1 MENRVKK
8 RDKFKRLINFFEGFI
23 LLGIHVGIYAFVWY
37 RVYEEQLQNPF
48 SLRGHW
54 AVIGIYGLMLFLLT
68 HLYGGFRI
76 GYLRLMDVMY
86 SQILSL
92 LCANVVAYFEIV
104 LIIRTYPSAMPL
116 VEMTV
121 VQIIA
126 ILVWVLICKWIYAV
140 LYPPRK
146 MLLVF
151 YDRSPDDMISKM
163 HTRRDKYEICDLAD
177 LNVESLDS
185 VCEMVAN
192 YEAVLIYDMPAF
204 ERNIIMKRCFT
215 ESVRTYVTP
224 KISDILLRG
233 SDSIHLF
240 DTPLY
245 LSRNQ
250 GLTGEQLMMKRIMDL
265 VLCIPVAVVLL
276 PLFVVI
282 ALLIKLY
289 DGGPVLYKQ
298 PRLTVDGKVFNIY
311 KFRSMKMDSEEN
323 GAQLAKKD
331 DDRVTPV
338 GRVLRAI
345 HFDEFPQLINIIRGD
360 MSLVGPRP
368 ERPEI
373 AAQYKEIIPEFDFR
387 LKVKAGLTGYAQVY
401 GKYNT
406 TPYDKLKLDLTYI
419 ENYSFWLDFKLI
431 ILTFKILFQK
441 ENTEGIDMNQVTAVK
456 ETVES
461 PDAATLEEQ
470 EDITSL
476 TTDNEEQT
484 ANE

>member
-23 LLGIHVGIYAFVWY
+23 LLGIHVAMFALVWFNIYAV
-37 RVYEEQLQNPF
+37 QLKSPLF
-48 SLRGHW
+48 RGNW
-54 AVIGIYGLMLFLLT
+54 AVIGLYGAVLFLLT

-76 GYLRLMDVMY
+76 GYLRLMDVLY

-92 LCANVVAYFEIV
+92 VCANVFVYAEIV
-104 LIIRTYPSAMPL
+104 LISRKYLSATPL
-116 VEMTV
+116 MEMTV
-121 VQIIA
+121 VQVIA
-126 ILVWVLICKWIYAV
+126 ILIWVFICKWIYAV
-140 LYPPRK
+140 LYPPRQ

-151 YDRSPDDMISKM
+151 YDRSPEDMIKKM
-163 HTRRDKYEICDLAD
+163 YTRRDKYEICDLAD
-177 LNVESLDS
+177 LNKETLED
-185 VCEMVAN
+185 VCDMVAN
-192 YEAVLIYDMPAF
+192 YEAVLIYDMPAY
-204 ERNIIMKRCFT
+204 ERNIIMKRCFI

-250 GLTGEQLMMKRIMDL
+250 GLAGEQLIIKRLFDL
-265 VLCIPVAVVLL
+265 LICVPVSVILMPMFL
-276 PLFVVI
+276 VI

-298 PRLTVDGKVFNIY
+298 PRLTVNGKVFDIY
-311 KFRSMKMDSEEN
+311 KFRSMKMDSEDN

-331 DDRVTPV
+331 DDRITPV

-345 HFDEFPQLINIIRGD
+345 HFDEFPQLINIIKGD

-373 AAQYKEIIPEFDFR
+373 AEQYKEIIPEFDFR

-419 ENYSFWLDFKLI
+419 ENYSFWLDLKLMF
-431 ILTFKILFQK
+431 LTFKILFQK
-441 ENTEGIDMNQVTAVK
+441 ENTEGVDANQVTAVK
-456 ETVES
+456 ATAEDVKQDSETPV
-461 PDAATLEEQ
+461 
-470 EDITSL
+470 
-476 TTDNEEQT
+476 DNKGETIEH
-484 ANE
+484 E